1 MTLETKLLGF
11 LGPHGTFTEM
21 AAHKLAAN
29 ATLFPYASISDVL
42 DAVNEKKVD
51 SGAVPIEN
59 SIEGSV
65 NVTLDW
71 LAHEGDLYI
80 IQEIVMPIEHN
91 VLSYSSYL
99 IDKVKHIY
107 SHPQA
112 LAQCRQFLRRMYP
125 QALIHP
131 VDSTAEAADFVAQKK
146 DPTMIA
152 IGNSLCGEQY
162 GLNIVETSIQDET
175 ENFTRFVEVGKSPKL
190 RLQQEEGLPF
200 KTSILVTLGENK
212 AGALYHVLETFANH
226 SLDLTKIESRP
237 TRKTLGTYHF
247 FIDFLNHYHTQ
258 ESQAAI
264 QDITALGCSVKW
276 LGSYQSYVL

>member
-91 VLSYSSYL
+91 VQSYSSYL
-99 IDKVKHIY
+99 IDKVKH
-107 SHPQA
+107 
-112 LAQCRQFLRRMYP
+112 
-125 QALIHP
+125 
-131 VDSTAEAADFVAQKK
+131 
-146 DPTMIA
+146 
-152 IGNSLCGEQY
+152 
-162 GLNIVETSIQDET
+162 
-175 ENFTRFVEVGKSPKL
+175 
-190 RLQQEEGLPF
+190 
-200 KTSILVTLGENK
+200 
-212 AGALYHVLETFANH
+212 
-226 SLDLTKIESRP
+226 
-237 TRKTLGTYHF
+237 
-247 FIDFLNHYHTQ
+247 
-258 ESQAAI
+258 
-264 QDITALGCSVKW
+264 
-276 LGSYQSYVL
+276 